1 MVEHGTFNSVVMGSN
16 PIEPTHFLLCCVLS
30 NITPM
35 DSCDIKT
42 NLSPIGVIIM
52 NRNFIF
58 GSYVAV
64 CLVGFATLF
73 VVNAYATDPTP
84 ITATTAMMIV
94 GFYSFFCTTCSFF
107 LFDRFK
113 AEADSRISGQD
124 THNEAI
130 WREIDAAKTE
140 ATHKVDELIE
150 EVNTIRW
157 ANSKVTTK
165 K

>member
-1 MVEHGTFNSVVMGSN
+1 
-16 PIEPTHFLLCCVLS
+16 
-30 NITPM
+30 
-35 DSCDIKT
+35 
-42 NLSPIGVIIM
+42 M

-58 GSYVAV
+58 GAYVAV

-73 VVNAYATDPTP
+73 AVNAYTTDPTP

-124 THNEAI
+124 SHNEAI
-130 WREIDAAKTE
+130 WREIDHAKTE
-140 ATHKVDELIE
+140 VTHKVDELTE

-157 ANSKVTTK
+157 ANSKVITK

>member
-1 MVEHGTFNSVVMGSN
+1 
-16 PIEPTHFLLCCVLS
+16 
-30 NITPM
+30 M
-35 DSCDIKT
+35 DSCDIEI

-58 GSYVAV
+58 GAYAAV

-73 VVNAYATDPTP
+73 VVNAYTTDPWQL
-84 ITATTAMMIV
+84 TATTAMMIV

-130 WREIDAAKTE
+130 WREIDAAKME
-140 ATHKVDELIE
+140 VTHRVDELIE

>member
-1 MVEHGTFNSVVMGSN
+1 
-16 PIEPTHFLLCCVLS
+16 
-30 NITPM
+30 
-35 DSCDIKT
+35 
-42 NLSPIGVIIM
+42 M

-58 GSYVAV
+58 GAYAAV
-64 CLVGFATLF
+64 FLFGFATQF
-73 VVNAYATDPTP
+73 VVNAYTTDPWQL
-84 ITATTAMMIV
+84 TATTAMMIV

-107 LFDRFK
+107 LLDRFK

-140 ATHKVDELIE
+140 VTHRVDELTE

-157 ANSKVTTK
+157 ANSKVITK

>member
-1 MVEHGTFNSVVMGSN
+1 
-16 PIEPTHFLLCCVLS
+16 
-30 NITPM
+30 M
-35 DSCDIKT
+35 DSCDVET

-58 GSYVAV
+58 GAYAAV

-73 VVNAYATDPTP
+73 VVNAYTTDPWQL
-84 ITATTAMMIV
+84 TATTAMMIV

-130 WREIDAAKTE
+130 WREIDAAKME
-140 ATHKVDELIE
+140 VTHRVDELIE

>member
-1 MVEHGTFNSVVMGSN
+1 
-16 PIEPTHFLLCCVLS
+16 
-30 NITPM
+30 M
-35 DSCDIKT
+35 DSCDVEI

-58 GSYVAV
+58 GAYAAV

-73 VVNAYATDPTP
+73 VVNAYTTDPWQL
-84 ITATTAMMIV
+84 TATTAMMIV

-124 THNEAI
+124 SHNEAI
-130 WREIDAAKTE
+130 WREIDHAKTE
-140 ATHKVDELIE
+140 VTHKVDELIE

>member
-1 MVEHGTFNSVVMGSN
+1 
-16 PIEPTHFLLCCVLS
+16 
-30 NITPM
+30 M
-35 DSCDIKT
+35 DSCDVEI

-58 GSYVAV
+58 GAYAAV

-73 VVNAYATDPTP
+73 VVNAYTTDPWQL
-84 ITATTAMMIV
+84 TATTAMMIV

-130 WREIDAAKTE
+130 WREIDAAKME
-140 ATHKVDELIE
+140 VTHRVDELIE

>member
-1 MVEHGTFNSVVMGSN
+1 
-16 PIEPTHFLLCCVLS
+16 
-30 NITPM
+30 
-35 DSCDIKT
+35 
-42 NLSPIGVIIM
+42 M

-94 GFYSFFCTTCSFF
+94 GFYSFFCTTCCFF

-130 WREIDAAKTE
+130 WREIDHTKTE
-140 ATHKVDELIE
+140 ATQKLEELTE

>member
-1 MVEHGTFNSVVMGSN
+1 
-16 PIEPTHFLLCCVLS
+16 
-30 NITPM
+30 M
-35 DSCDIKT
+35 DSCDVEI

-58 GSYVAV
+58 GAYAAV

-73 VVNAYATDPTP
+73 VVNAYTTDPWQL
-84 ITATTAMMIV
+84 TATTAMMIV

-124 THNEAI
+124 SHNEAI
-130 WREIDAAKTE
+130 WREIDHAKTE
-140 ATHKVDELIE
+140 VTHKVDELTE

-157 ANSKVTTK
+157 ANSKVITK

>member
-1 MVEHGTFNSVVMGSN
+1 
-16 PIEPTHFLLCCVLS
+16 
-30 NITPM
+30 M
-35 DSCDIKT
+35 DSCDVEI

-58 GSYVAV
+58 GAYAAV

-73 VVNAYATDPTP
+73 VVNAYTTDPWQL
-84 ITATTAMMIV
+84 TATTAMMIV

-124 THNEAI
+124 SHNEAI
-130 WREIDAAKTE
+130 WREIDHAKTE
-140 ATHKVDELIE
+140 VTHKVDELTE

>member
-1 MVEHGTFNSVVMGSN
+1 
-16 PIEPTHFLLCCVLS
+16 
-30 NITPM
+30 
-35 DSCDIKT
+35 
-42 NLSPIGVIIM
+42 M

-58 GSYVAV
+58 GAYAAV

-73 VVNAYATDPTP
+73 VVNAYTTDPTP

-94 GFYSFFCTTCSFF
+94 GFYSFFCTTCCLF

-113 AEADSRISGQD
+113 AEADSRMSGQD

-140 ATHKVDELIE
+140 VAHRVEELTE

>member
-1 MVEHGTFNSVVMGSN
+1 
-16 PIEPTHFLLCCVLS
+16 
-30 NITPM
+30 M
-35 DSCDIKT
+35 DSCNVET

-58 GSYVAV
+58 GAYAAV

-73 VVNAYATDPTP
+73 VVNAYTPDAWTP
-84 ITATTAMMIV
+84 ISAATAMMIV
-94 GFYSFFCTTCSFF
+94 GFYSFFCTTCCLF

-113 AEADSRISGQD
+113 AEADSRMSGQD

-130 WREIDAAKTE
+130 WREIDHAKTE
-140 ATHKVDELIE
+140 VTQKLEELTE

>member
-1 MVEHGTFNSVVMGSN
+1 
-16 PIEPTHFLLCCVLS
+16 
-30 NITPM
+30 M
-35 DSCDIKT
+35 DSCDVEI

-58 GSYVAV
+58 GAYAAV

-73 VVNAYATDPTP
+73 VVNAYTTDPWQL
-84 ITATTAMMIV
+84 TATTAMMIV

-124 THNEAI
+124 SHNESI
-130 WREIDAAKTE
+130 WREIDHAKTE
-140 ATHKVDELIE
+140 VTHKVDELTE